1 MPSTQLIAIE
11 TALLVSTIALNAY
24 LFGKVHAIA
33 LQVYSGVADGMRLS
47 RTTRQLTLINVWGSY
62 IFLLI
67 ATNALVAIALLQIGE
82 TATSREAANIA
93 NLFAMP
99 LFLTVPFLL
108 LSGGMTVLSL
118 TKMIRRGVRG
128 EPA

>member
-1 MPSTQLIAIE
+1 
-11 TALLVSTIALNAY
+11 
-24 LFGKVHAIA
+24 
-33 LQVYSGVADGMRLS
+33 MRLS

-99 LFLTVPFLL
+99 LLLLAPFLL
-108 LSGGMTVLSL
+108 LSSVMMVLSL
-118 TKMIRRGVRG
+118 AKMIRRGVRG